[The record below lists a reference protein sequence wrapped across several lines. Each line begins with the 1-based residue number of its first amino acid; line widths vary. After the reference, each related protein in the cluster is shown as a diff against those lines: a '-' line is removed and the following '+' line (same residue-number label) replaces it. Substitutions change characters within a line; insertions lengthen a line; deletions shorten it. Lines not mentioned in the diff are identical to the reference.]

1 MLAAMLINNHE
12 PNHMD
17 NLPDNSFQLLDIWRL
32 GFLRIQEYK
41 IRIQG
46 SFESVLQKIVQCY
59 SLGWNIFEIK
69 ETWTIFCNTDSKLA
83 RIRKVY
89 CWASNFKELSKYC
102 ARTFT
107 QYRLVQRNPEFRFPY
122 LLSASLQANTEIF
135 IQDFF
140 SPTCIVFM
148 YRRSTH

>member
-1 MLAAMLINNHE
+1 MKIVSTNSNQV
-12 PNHMD
+12 
-17 NLPDNSFQLLDIWRL
+17 NSFQLLDIWRL

-46 SFESVLQKIVQCY
+46 NFESVLQKIVQCY

-83 RIRKVY
+83 RIRKMY

-102 ARTFT
+102 AGTFT
-107 QYRLVQRNPEFRFPY
+107 QYRLVQRNPEFRISFHQPV
-122 LLSASLQANTEIF
+122 LCSCTVAVHTRNWFCFWNCGEKTFKS
-135 IQDFF
+135 
-140 SPTCIVFM
+140 
-148 YRRSTH
+148 